1 MDEMRSWEVS
11 RIPLKPLLSTRGF
24 LLYVSRAFP
33 DLVPYMKG
41 LHATIDSWRPG
52 RDNEGWKLEWDG
64 EGKDPGATAVAPV
77 YVQAVP
83 RWKDDVR
90 ALGELL
96 SGEQPALRRVRR
108 KSQSEVWYGFGD
120 ASQAGFGT
128 TVQIGEEVHYAFGQ
142 WNQTMMESSS
152 NNRELT
158 NLVLQLEEITK
169 RTDCHGGEIFL
180 FTDNAVAESVYN
192 KGNSSSK
199 RLFEG
204 MLSIRKMA
212 MTRDVR
218 VHIVHVAGS
227 QMIEQG
233 TDGLSRGTHSQGVMR
248 GMAMKAFIPLHL
260 TALERSSSLAEWV
273 ESWWPERDGEHLQ
286 WHVDPADW
294 FDRCHTKGNHVWA
307 PPPAA
312 ADVVAEEL
320 GRAIHKRPNFWH
332 LILVPRLF
340 TARWARALGRECTVR
355 LDIPPGSGAFWDSK
369 QHEPLFFVRVCSPPA
384 RRTRIHTPDSVC
396 R

>member
-120 ASQAGFGT
+120 ASQTGFGT
-128 TVQIGEEVHYAFGQ
+128 TVQIGEEVH
-142 WNQTMMESSS
+142 
-152 NNRELT
+152 
-158 NLVLQLEEITK
+158 
-169 RTDCHGGEIFL
+169 
-180 FTDNAVAESVYN
+180 
-192 KGNSSSK
+192 
-199 RLFEG
+199 
-204 MLSIRKMA
+204 
-212 MTRDVR
+212 
-218 VHIVHVAGS
+218 
-227 QMIEQG
+227 
-233 TDGLSRGTHSQGVMR
+233 
-248 GMAMKAFIPLHL
+248 
-260 TALERSSSLAEWV
+260 
-273 ESWWPERDGEHLQ
+273 
-286 WHVDPADW
+286 
-294 FDRCHTKGNHVWA
+294 
-307 PPPAA
+307 
-312 ADVVAEEL
+312 
-320 GRAIHKRPNFWH
+320 
-332 LILVPRLF
+332 
-340 TARWARALGRECTVR
+340 
-355 LDIPPGSGAFWDSK
+355 
-369 QHEPLFFVRVCSPPA
+369 
-384 RRTRIHTPDSVC
+384 
-396 R
+396 

>member
-1 MDEMRSWEVS
+1 
-11 RIPLKPLLSTRGF
+11 
-24 LLYVSRAFP
+24 
-33 DLVPYMKG
+33 
-41 LHATIDSWRPG
+41 
-52 RDNEGWKLEWDG
+52 
-64 EGKDPGATAVAPV
+64 
-77 YVQAVP
+77 
-83 RWKDDVR
+83 
-90 ALGELL
+90 
-96 SGEQPALRRVRR
+96 
-108 KSQSEVWYGFGD
+108 
-120 ASQAGFGT
+120 
-128 TVQIGEEVHYAFGQ
+128 
-142 WNQTMMESSS
+142 MMESLS
-152 NNRELT
+152 NNWELT

-192 KGNSSSK
+192 KGNSLSK

-260 TALERSSSLAEWV
+260 TALERSSSLEEWV

-369 QHEPLFFVRVCSPPA
+369 QHEPLFLYVCAPLLPVAPGSIRQTPYVDNLRSLLRQLWPTAEWKARDCLRKFVN
-384 RRTRIHTPDSVC
+384 RTRDLATIPEGMVRQVLSSPNWKPLPN
-396 R
+396 RAWNREKR